1 MSPLPGPEG
10 APNRATMKDVA
21 ALAGVSLKTVSRV
34 VNGEGGVSSLLTE
47 RVERACR
54 QLHFHPNLGA
64 RSLRRSDGRTA
75 TIGLVLEDIAN
86 PFSSAVHRAVEA
98 VAVARDVAVLA
109 GSLNENPQRER
120 ELIAAFSA
128 RRVDGL
134 IIMPTGGDQSH
145 LVGERLAG
153 IPLVFVD
160 RAPELL
166 DVDVVLSDNFEG
178 AKAATRHLL
187 AAGHRRIG
195 FLGDRT
201 SIPTLRDR
209 RAGFS
214 RAMADAGILVP
225 PDHVALDLGTMRA
238 AEEATARMLAPADA
252 PTALFT
258 AQNLITIGA
267 IHALR
272 RLLRQRSVALV
283 GFDDFLLAD
292 LLEPAVTVVA
302 QDPHAIGTRAAELLF
317 RRIGGDTSPC
327 SHMVIPT
334 RLIPRGSGE
343 LPAPVAPGAGPLP
356 GVTG

>member
-1 MSPLPGPEG
+1 MPPLPGAGDTPHR
-10 APNRATMKDVA
+10 PTMKHVA

-34 VNGEGGVSSLLTE
+34 VNSEGGVSPVLTE
-47 RVERACR
+47 RVETACR

-64 RSLRRSDGRTA
+64 RSLRRADGRTA

-86 PFSSAVHRAVEA
+86 PFSAAVHRAVEA
-98 VAVARDVAVLA
+98 VAVTRDVAVLA

-120 ELIAAFSA
+120 ELVAAFSA

-145 LVGERLAG
+145 LAGERRAG

-160 RAPELL
+160 RAPALL
-166 DVDVVLSDNFEG
+166 DVDVVLSDNDEG
-178 AKAATRHLL
+178 ASAATRHLL
-187 AAGHRRIG
+187 GHGHRRIG
-195 FLGDRT
+195 FLGDAAG
-201 SIPTLRDR
+201 IPTLQERL
-209 RAGFS
+209 AGFS
-214 RAMADAGILVP
+214 RTMAGAGVRVP
-225 PDHVALDLGTMRA
+225 PGHVALDLGSIRA
-238 AEEATARMLAPADA
+238 AQEATARMLSRADP

-258 AQNLITIGA
+258 AQNLVTIGA

-272 RLLRQRSVALV
+272 RLRLQRTVALV

-317 RRIGGDTSPC
+317 RRIGGDAGPC
-327 SHMVIPT
+327 SYMVIPT
-334 RLIPRGSGE
+334 RLVPRGSGE
-343 LPAPVAPGAGPLP
+343 LPAPVTAREEGLLP
-356 GVTG
+356 G

>member
-1 MSPLPGPEG
+1 
-10 APNRATMKDVA
+10 MKDVA

-34 VNGEGGVSSLLTE
+34 VNGESGVSAPLAE
-47 RVERACR
+47 RVESACR

-64 RSLRRSDGRTA
+64 RSLRRGDGRTA

-86 PFSSAVHRAVEA
+86 PFSAAVHRAVET
-98 VAVARDVAVLA
+98 VAMTRDVAVLA

-120 ELIAAFSA
+120 ELVAAFSA

-145 LVGERLAG
+145 LVDERHAG
-153 IPLVFVD
+153 IPMVFVD

-166 DVDVVLSDNFEG
+166 DVDVVLSDNYEG
-178 AKAATRHLL
+178 ARAATRHLL

-201 SIPTLRDR
+201 GIATLRDR
-209 RAGFS
+209 QAGFS

-225 PDHVALDLGTMRA
+225 ADHVALDLDTMRA
-238 AEEATARMLAPADA
+238 AEEATVRMLTTAYA

-302 QDPHAIGTRAAELLF
+302 QDPHLIGTRAAELLF
-317 RRIGGDTSPC
+317 RRIGGDSSPC
-327 SHMVIPT
+327 SHTVIAT
-334 RLIPRGSGE
+334 RLVPRGSGE
-343 LPAPVAPGAGPLP
+343 LPAPVATPAAGPL
-356 GVTG
+356 GE